1 MDVFRKIV
9 LILLAFCIS
18 SDATFARRRQSGSSG
33 QSPSSQANPE
43 GQDQFDKVFGFAQ
56 EKNKN
61 LMIDFA
67 RNRGVFSKYK
77 AAVCIFL
84 DDTETEQLRAIS
96 WNFIKALYRKACP
109 IIVTHALMKNIL
121 TCTSSNRHLFALKY
135 AWSLFKSRKNDPKTY
150 PAFSKNLPS
159 DLAFSDKD
167 WVIKQIGEFR
177 YLLLPEKYLEHM
189 GISRNVAE
197 SFKSEDGDANNYEI
211 RCGFRI
217 NHMQTVKSADIKNLP
232 DPKRNND
239 IKKPPVYEEYF
250 LNALYNDQ
258 TQLGSL
264 FCFESPTAWSIFI
277 NGHGCMGTDETR
289 KIAGLSFQ
297 GYKKFLDF
305 LDSKISCRVLI
316 NNTCFGSGVNAKLTY
331 ADDTIYSY
339 DIILKG
345 TGDTVTRTSAGFQG
359 VYSPHANFKEFVN
372 VVTQQEI
379 DYEKAILSI
388 SDPRLNI
395 SLIRHARSSDFKP
408 LFKNVFVIV
417 DEVVQSK
424 DEKIVI
430 PTHSTVVLIE
440 LENIDKEI
448 ELKSSELQAIF
459 MLHPKPVNSI
469 KKITS
474 DIDAV
479 EVVKAFM
486 AMDGF
491 EEMTLK
497 IINVSEINEL
507 KDVLIWYYPASKVV
521 QAFYQKDGKN
531 FYIQKPRGYVD
542 IKKLV
547 AQEVDEGVKKDRAT
561 AAMIEYNLKNNK
573 LFNFN
578 SYKHR
583 QLFRG
588 FAANKGDFSP
598 ESLKEKYEYGKTE
611 LHIAARDGEVEK
623 IKIFCDLPDPDF
635 FIKNYKGETI
645 LHVATANGRLE
656 IVKQLLERAEKK
668 KDVLEEQDNEGNTP
682 LHRAA
687 FAQDNSEEMITFM
700 RQYKPDET
708 IENKNGKTAA
718 QLLVENKKNDD
729 DFLFGEDL
737 SETSTMNDLD

>member
-1 MDVFRKIV
+1 MDAFRKII

-18 SDATFARRRQSGSSG
+18 SDATFARRRQSGSPG

-96 WNFIKALYRKACP
+96 WNFIKALYHKACP
-109 IIVTHALMKNIL
+109 IIVTRTLMKNVL
-121 TCTSSNRHLFALKY
+121 TCTSSNRHLFTLKY
-135 AWSLFKSRKNDPKTY
+135 AWSLFKSRKNDPKTH
-150 PAFSKNLPS
+150 PAFAKSLPS
-159 DLAFSDKD
+159 NLSFHDKD
-167 WVIKQIGEFR
+167 WVIKQIGDFG
-177 YLLLPEKYLEHM
+177 YLLLPVKYLDHM
-189 GISRNVAE
+189 GISRSVAE
-197 SFKSEDGDANNYEI
+197 DFKSEGGDANDHEI

-217 NHMQTVKSADIKNLP
+217 NHMQTVKSVDIKNLP
-232 DPKRNND
+232 DPERNND
-239 IKKPPVYEEYF
+239 IKKPPVYEEHF
-250 LNALYNDQ
+250 LKALYNNQ
-258 TQLGSL
+258 THLGSL

-297 GYKKFLDF
+297 GYKNFLDF
-305 LDSKISCRVLI
+305 LNSKISCRVLI

-331 ADDTIYSY
+331 DDLTDYQY
-339 DIILKG
+339 DIILQG

-359 VYSPHANFKEFVN
+359 VNSPHANFKEFVN
-372 VVTQQEI
+372 VVTQQNI

-395 SLIRHARSSDFKP
+395 SMVRRSNSNKFEP

-417 DEVVQSK
+417 DDAVEGK

-430 PTHSTVVLIE
+430 PSDSTVVLIE

-469 KKITS
+469 RKIACN
-474 DIDAV
+474 IDAID
-479 EVVKAFM
+479 VVKAFM

-491 EEMTLK
+491 EETALK
-497 IINVSEINEL
+497 IIKIAEINEL
-507 KDVLIWYYPASKVV
+507 KDILILYNPRSKVI
-521 QAFYQKDGKN
+521 QAFYGKDGKN
-531 FYIQKPRGYVD
+531 FYIQKQQGYVD

-547 AQEVDEGVKKDRAT
+547 VHEVDAKVKKDRAT
-561 AAMIEYNLKNNK
+561 AAMIEYNLKNN
-573 LFNFN
+573 FN

-583 QLFRG
+583 QRVLRD
-588 FAANKGDFSP
+588 FAANKGAFS
-598 ESLKEKYEYGKTE
+598 
-611 LHIAARDGEVEK
+611 
-623 IKIFCDLPDPDF
+623 
-635 FIKNYKGETI
+635 
-645 LHVATANGRLE
+645 
-656 IVKQLLERAEKK
+656 Q
-668 KDVLEEQDNEGNTP
+668 
-682 LHRAA
+682 
-687 FAQDNSEEMITFM
+687 
-700 RQYKPDET
+700 KPSD
-708 IENKNGKTAA
+708 
-718 QLLVENKKNDD
+718 
-729 DFLFGEDL
+729 DL
-737 SETSTMNDLD
+737 SQPRIKVRSESEQVIDDLLLDDSESDARSTMYDLD